1 MKEVI
6 FHFFPSVRFLGLS
19 LKILF
24 HKNKEIKRMLSK
36 KMAFSLM
43 SLITILAIAFVAP
56 SAMAQVKVTLSGM
69 TSVSHGGTTE
79 SPTDTMVDIVIV
91 TDKNTAMPLL
101 AGTDAT
107 VTAVVFDKDSS
118 VVDQAGNPVT
128 FDQSTGRTSTGIRKH
143 ITMTVPPQL
152 NGTNPQP
159 PTGGPNLPL
168 RVVVTIPAFA
178 PSDPSDATVA
188 SAVMYR
194 TITITR
200 ILTADATNRPK
211 VVSIQRLRPG
221 SQTVASA
228 FLEEKIPSEPFNV
241 RIVLSEKPKGIP
253 DVTKT
258 ADELAKQLV
267 DIGGDEGVVSNLVI
281 GTPFEILRTSATDA
295 ATTYRPHPSEGMY
308 VHGLTAQGVP
318 PGVPGS
324 GNVPETTGIDD
335 MYYEYRV
342 TVTPRKRNA
351 DFTLKIKVKE
361 FDPENAQGRVFPN
374 EKYRRFDL
382 DAKPNGREQ
391 LTLTVMEARAT
402 VKAGYRV
409 TVPKDIVI
417 PANGYLVI
425 VKNAAD
431 SEVIVPPGD
440 RTKPMAH
447 YSNRARKPAEKLY
460 NVHEAG
466 TLPNLA
472 SSFLGGVVVDVEV
485 ALTLKTS
492 EVMWGENVSLVA
504 RTNSQYIELYN
515 PGDGDV
521 KTPADDVKTFDK
533 DERLTLVFYG
543 SNEFGHIPA
552 KVAVAA
558 TGATPAT
565 MALPAGVADRIGT
578 LDATG
583 AYWNPSA
590 KGQSGSSGVP
600 LQDAAELEVTIA
612 RTPITPIVSMYRVMM
627 PDTSPAAAAGAMM
640 VEDGQE
646 EASWMSS
653 EGPKN
658 ANFDPTAIGIRHG
671 TPGAA
676 TDVTDTPADTEAEAE
691 KKAADEKAA
700 ADKIAGTGTMPED
713 GQIYISEVMFAG
725 GGILPQ
731 WIEIANGSRSEEVN
745 LSGWTITVDN
755 AAADADV
762 SIGASAKFTIPDGT
776 TVDMSG
782 QTDATKTPSTI
793 LVVTEKGRNNIDV
806 SGQVVNLAKDNEI
819 DLLNAGVTDMR
830 RYTLLSDMAFLITLA
845 PPEPEATKAPAGE
858 TADAKT
864 KRTAAEKKAKAVR
877 KAATDVVGNLG
888 ADGAAAWAL
897 PMSEAGRSS
906 IIRRH
911 VLIPVG
917 SPAEPEDG
925 MMMDNWM
932 LASDT
937 DEASLRAESF
947 YGAMNDAGTPGFHGG
962 GALPVEL
969 SHFRPARDKATGAVV
984 ITWSTQSELNNAGF
998 FIKRSQQRDGEFKVI
1013 NATMIQGAGTTSEK
1027 QFYTYNDSTAQP
1039 NVVYYYQI
1047 EDVSL
1052 DGNHQTLTRGIRLKG
1067 HVSVAGKLTTLWG
1080 DLKTSQ

>member
-1 MKEVI
+1 MKKII
-6 FHFFPSVRFLGLS
+6 FSFFPLREVLGLS

-24 HKNKEIKRMLSK
+24 HKNKEIERMLSK

-43 SLITILAIAFVAP
+43 SLITIFALALVASP
-56 SAMAQVKVTLSGM
+56 AMAQVKVTVTGR
-69 TSVSHGGTTE
+69 TSVNVSDNGNGTT
-79 SPTDTMVDIVIV
+79 VDIVIE
-91 TDKNTAMPLL
+91 TDKNVGAPTLL
-101 AGTDAT
+101 ASVFTKNGVLL
-107 VTAVVFDKDSS
+107 VTPGDGEDPDVS
-118 VVDQAGNPVT
+118 VAT
-128 FDQSTGRTSTGIRKH
+128 FDPTTGKASTGMRQY
-143 ITMTVPPQL
+143 ITMTVPSTA
-152 NGTNPQP
+152 NGTDNV
-159 PTGGPNLPL
+159 NLPL
-168 RVVVTIPAFA
+168 RIVVTIPALSV
-178 PSDPSDATVA
+178 SDPTDTTAD
-188 SAVMYR
+188 SAVTYR
-194 TITITR
+194 TITITVP
-200 ILTADATNRPK
+200 LTADLTKRPK

-228 FLEEKIPSEPFNV
+228 FLEQKIPSEPFNV
-241 RIVLSEKPKGIP
+241 RIVLSEKPAGIP
-253 DVTKT
+253 DVTLT
-258 ADELAKQLV
+258 ADELAVKLV
-267 DIGGDEGVVSNLVI
+267 DVGGDEGVVSNLVI
-281 GTPFEILRTSATDA
+281 GTPFEMLRTSATDA
-295 ATTYRPHPSEGMY
+295 ATTYKPHPSEGQY
-308 VHGLTAQGVP
+308 VHAITTGVA

-324 GNVPETTGIDD
+324 GNVPVTTGIDD

-351 DFTLKIKVKE
+351 DFTLKVKVKE
-361 FDPENAQGRVFPN
+361 FDPENAQGRTFPN

-417 PANGYLVI
+417 PAKGYLVI
-425 VKNAAD
+425 VKNAAE

-440 RTKPMAH
+440 KTKAMGH

-533 DERLTLVFYG
+533 DERLTLVFYR

-600 LQDAAELEVTIA
+600 LQDATELEVTIA

-653 EGPKN
+653 EGPKS
-658 ANFDPTAIGIRHG
+658 ANFNPLAIGVRHG

-676 TDVTDTPADTEAEAE
+676 TDATSTPADDAAEE
-691 KKAADEKAA
+691 KDAADKAKA
-700 ADKIAGTGTMPED
+700 DADKIAGTGTMPED

-925 MMMDNWM
+925 MMIDNWM

-937 DEASLRAESF
+937 NEASLRAESF

-969 SHFRPARDKATGAVV
+969 SHFRPARDKETGAVV

-998 FIKRSQQRDGEFKVI
+998 FIKRSQQKDGEFKVI
-1013 NATMIQGAGTTSEK
+1013 NATMIAGAGTTSEK
-1027 QFYTYNDSTAQP
+1027 QFYTYNDTTAQP